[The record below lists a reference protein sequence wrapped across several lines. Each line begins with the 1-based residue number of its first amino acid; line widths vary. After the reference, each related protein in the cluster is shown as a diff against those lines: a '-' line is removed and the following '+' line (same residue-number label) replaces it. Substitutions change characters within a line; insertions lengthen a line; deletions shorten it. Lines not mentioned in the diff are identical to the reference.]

1 MSKTAPPAMRRLS
14 PLVQPLTAGILAAVV
29 GFASAFAIVL
39 QGLAGVG
46 ASPGQAASGL
56 LMLCV
61 GQGALAIFLGLQHRQ
76 PLSIAWS
83 TPGAALLMGAG
94 IPAGGFGVAVSAFLI
109 TGILIVVAGLWR
121 PLGRAVAAIP
131 LSLASAMLA
140 GVLMGLCLAP
150 VQAAARAPA
159 LALPIILAW
168 AVGWCVARRYAVL
181 IAIIVTVAIVAA
193 TTVMPADALTLLRPR
208 LVFVAP
214 VFDLL
219 PAFGIAIPLFIVT
232 MASQNVPG
240 AAVLKTNGYE
250 APIGEVLVAT
260 GLGSVATAFF
270 GGHGLNLSAITA
282 ALCAGPEAGAD
293 PARRYVASVAAGGAY
308 IILGLLAGLA
318 AAFIA
323 TSPPLLIQAVAGL
336 ALLSSLVA
344 AMTAALACEKHRLAA
359 IITFVTAASGVGIF
373 GIGAPFWGLLAGGML
388 LMLERCVEAVR
399 NTESTAARI

>member
-61 GQGALAIFLGLQHRQ
+61 GQGALAIFLGLRHRQ
-76 PLSIAWS
+76 PLSVAWS
-83 TPGAALLMGAG
+83 TPGAALLMGTG

-150 VQAAARAPA
+150 VQAVARAPA

-181 IAIIVTVAIVAA
+181 IAIMV
-193 TTVMPADALTLLRPR
+193 PADALTQLRPR
-208 LVFVAP
+208 LIFVAP

-388 LMLERCVEAVR
+388 LMLERGVEAVR